1 MVRFLTQTKPYILK
15 LGSHN
20 GTQNLTH
27 THTHTHTLPGSGTF
41 SGSGLVYQRCQSR
54 GYCSNEAMSPWKL
67 VSLSSSVMLSQ
78 LESDS
83 QLEQGLSICFSLSRT
98 YHTHTHTLQISFCN
112 MRTFFF
118 KQLKT
123 NFSKNPLSEP
133 EHTHKPSPP
142 CCSHQSPPE
151 KEAVFIN
158 IELPGHLQ
166 DLGAHVETEQE
177 LVTLKQS
184 STGVSTNRS
193 NSLTS
198 L

>member
-1 MVRFLTQTKPYILK
+1 MVHKTW
-15 LGSHN
+15 
-20 GTQNLTH
+20 H

-123 NFSKNPLSEP
+123 IFPKIHFQNQNTHTNPLP
-133 EHTHKPSPP
+133 PAALTSPP
-142 CCSHQSPPE
+142 RRKKLYSSILS
-151 KEAVFIN
+151 FLDTSRI
-158 IELPGHLQ
+158 L
-166 DLGAHVETEQE
+166 AHMWK
-177 LVTLKQS
+177 L
-184 STGVSTNRS
+184 NRS
-193 NSLTS
+193 LWHSNSPRQVYLQTDQTLWHHS
-198 L
+198 ESQLSMT